1 MTETRAVALRLPGG
15 VRRLHLVGVA
25 GAGMSALAKLAHQ
38 AGLTV
43 SGSDQREAIELAS
56 LADLGVTTWS
66 GHQPDRLQGV
76 ELVVASSAVPD
87 SDPELTT
94 AAAAGIPVWRRPQ
107 LLREVTAALPTI
119 GFTGTHGKTTSTALA
134 VLGLRALGL
143 DPSFLVG
150 GEMVDLGTNAH
161 LGEDDPLVLEA
172 DEAFGTFELLRLGG
186 LQVTNAEPEHLDY
199 FQTADQMEETFVEV
213 ARRVEGPVVCC
224 LDDPGSLRVAQRIGA
239 RGYGFSGE
247 AEWQLSNL
255 EEGAKWVRFILRTPR
270 QEQIRVEVPRPGR
283 HVALNAAGALA
294 LLGELGHD
302 PAVAAQGLAGFGGVR
317 RRYEL
322 RGHVAGVTLIDDY
335 AHHPT
340 EVTAVLRAAGSG
352 GYRRIWAVFQPHL
365 YSRTQLLYREF
376 GAALAT
382 ADQVVVTDVYASRE
396 SPLPGV
402 NGELV
407 AAAARRAGAQ
417 VRYVAHRGDIAGE
430 ISSELAEG
438 DLVLSMGAGDITL
451 LPGEIAALLASR
463 GGP

>member
-1 MTETRAVALRLPGG
+1 M
-15 VRRLHLVGVA
+15 RRLHLVGVA

-38 AGLTV
+38 AGLIV
-43 SGSDQREAIELAS
+43 SGSDQREAMELAA

-66 GHQPDRLQGV
+66 GHHPERLRGV

-87 SDPELTT
+87 SDPELT
-94 AAAAGIPVWRRPQ
+94 AAARAGIPVWRRPQ
-107 LLREVTAALPTI
+107 LLREVTTSLPTI

-161 LGEDDPLVLEA
+161 LGQDPPLALEA
-172 DEAFGTFELLRLGG
+172 DEAFGTFELLHLGG
-186 LQVTNAEPEHLDY
+186 LQITNAEPEHLDY
-199 FQTADQMEETFVEV
+199 FHTADQMEETFVEV

-224 LDDPGSLRVAQRIGA
+224 LDDPGSLRVAQRVTA
-239 RGYGFSGE
+239 RGYGFSAE
-247 AEWQLSNL
+247 ADWRLSGL
-255 EEGAKWVRFILRTPR
+255 EERAHEVRFLLDPPHDH
-270 QEQIRVEVPRPGR
+270 QIEVHIPRPGR

-302 PAVAAQGLAGFGGVR
+302 PAVAARGLAGFRGVR
-317 RRYEL
+317 RRNEL
-322 RGHVAGVTLIDDY
+322 RGHVGGVTLIDDY

-340 EVTAVLRAAGSG
+340 EVSAVLRAARSG

-376 GAALAT
+376 GAALAA
-382 ADQVVVTDVYASRE
+382 ADRVVVTDVYASRE

-417 VRYVAHRGDIAGE
+417 VRYIPHRGDIAGE
-430 ISSELAEG
+430 ISPELVPG
-438 DLVLSMGAGDITL
+438 DLVLSIGAGDITL
-451 LPGEIAALLASR
+451 LPGELAAHLAGR